1 MKENFVKL
9 TLYQSEE
16 EVFVNLANVAYFV
29 DKQEAYLVYFN
40 TPDLSS
46 TGRLQSV
53 TVSEN
58 PLEVWEKTHNR

>member
-9 TLYQSEE
+9 TLNHGEE
-16 EVFVNLANVAYFV
+16 EVFVNLANVAYIA
-29 DKQEAYLVYFN
+29 DKQEAYVVYFN

-58 PLEVWEKTHNR
+58 PLEVWERTHSR